1 MKKFLTLIPTKKSSL
16 SFPVLINQ
24 NHKMQNFSAK
34 KSNNMVYCEGRPA
47 YFVQTYV
54 HEQEVSY
61 YCRKVY
67 KMVSIIA

>member
-1 MKKFLTLIPTKKSSL
+1 MKNFLTLTSTKKSSL
-16 SFPVLINQ
+16 GFSILINQ

-61 YCRKVY
+61 YCRKFY
-67 KMVSIIA
+67 KMVSILA